1 MKKSAIEKQCKEQL
15 SAREITPSSG
25 SWDRLDAMLTVAE
38 EKPKRNFKLMY
49 AAASVLGFLLMSS
62 LFFNQN
68 KKETVVPN
76 NTIAVKESKS
86 IPDEKKSPATINWD
100 KRVETSKLAEQQLAS
115 KGAKKESDSNS
126 VSAKSEIK
134 IAQKEEIQEQ
144 QIPIITRGFADRLE
158 RSGKNQIINQKAE
171 QQVVL
176 RKSKYVNVDELL
188 ASVDPLSK
196 KKNSSIQQSNV
207 KVNSNELLSQVDG
220 ELELSFREKALKV
233 VNQKIKTAT
242 VALSN
247 RNSE

>member
-1 MKKSAIEKQCKEQL
+1 MKKSVIENEFKEKL
-15 SAREITPSSG
+15 SAREITPLAG

-38 EKPKRNFKLMY
+38 KPKRNFKWIY
-49 AAASVLGFLLMSS
+49 VAASVLGFLLIST
-62 LFFNQN
+62 LFFNQDQ
-68 KKETVVPN
+68 KGTVVTKDIIVVNEPKKVLE
-76 NTIAVKESKS
+76 TKESTAIKNVV
-86 IPDEKKSPATINWD
+86 E
-100 KRVETSKLAEQQLAS
+100 RVEPVKVAAVQLVS
-115 KGAKKESDSNS
+115 NDIIKDSDSNN
-126 VSAKSEIK
+126 VSIKNEIQ

-144 QIPIITRGFADRLE
+144 QIPII
-158 RSGKNQIINQKAE
+158 SQKAE

-196 KKNSSIQQSNV
+196 KKNSSILQSNV
-207 KVNSNELLSQVDG
+207 KVNSKELLSQVDD

>member
-1 MKKSAIEKQCKEQL
+1 MKKSVIEKQIKEKL
-15 SAREITPSSG
+15 ATREFTPSPS
-25 SWDRLDAMLTVAE
+25 SWDRLDAMLAVT
-38 EKPKRNFKLMY
+38 EKPKRNFKWIY
-49 AAASVLGFLLMSS
+49 FAASFLGFLLIST
-62 LFFNQN
+62 LYFNQN
-68 KKETVVPN
+68 QEEIAIPKNDIVVNESKIVPEKKSSSTSLN
-76 NTIAVKESKS
+76 NSKKIISKS
-86 IPDEKKSPATINWD
+86 IVIESHEVK
-100 KRVETSKLAEQQLAS
+100 ETYNEP
-115 KGAKKESDSNS
+115 NS
-126 VSAKSEIK
+126 SFVSVKTENLLIHL
-134 IAQKEEIQEQ
+134 EETQEPL
-144 QIPIITRGFADRLE
+144 IPII
-158 RSGKNQIINQKAE
+158 NQIINQKAE

-196 KKNSSIQQSNV
+196 KKNSSILQSNV

>member
-1 MKKSAIEKQCKEQL
+1 LFLKCQIQLNTMKKSVIEKQFKEKL
-15 SAREITPSSG
+15 SAREIAPSAG

-38 EKPKRNFKLMY
+38 KPKRNFKWMY
-49 AAASVLGFLLMSS
+49 VAASVLGILLMST

-68 KKETVVPN
+68 QKGTVITNDTIVVNET
-76 NTIAVKESKS
+76 KS
-86 IPDEKKSPATINWD
+86 IPETNGSPAKINLA
-100 KRVETSKLAEQQLAS
+100 KRVETPMMIEQQIAS
-115 KGAKKESDSNS
+115 KEIKKESDYNS
-126 VSAKSEIK
+126 VSTNNGIQV
-134 IAQKEEIQEQ
+134 AQNEEIQEQ
-144 QIPIITRGFADRLE
+144 QIPII
-158 RSGKNQIINQKAE
+158 NQKAE
-171 QQVVL
+171 QEIVL

-188 ASVDPLSK
+188 ASVDQASP
-196 KKNSSIQQSNV
+196 KKNSSVAQSTV

>member
-1 MKKSAIEKQCKEQL
+1 MKKSIIEKQFEEKL
-15 SAREITPSSG
+15 SPREIAPSVG
-25 SWDRLDAMLTVAE
+25 AWDRLDAMLTVAE
-38 EKPKRNFKLMY
+38 EKPKRNFKWLY
-49 AAASVLGFLLMSS
+49 VAASVLGFLLMSA

-68 KKETVVPN
+68 QESAVVPN
-76 NTIAVKESKS
+76 DTIVVNEPKV
-86 IPDEKKSPATINWD
+86 IPEISESPAKINLKKNAETVKVV
-100 KRVETSKLAEQQLAS
+100 KRQLVSKEVK
-115 KGAKKESDSNS
+115 KGSDSNS
-126 VSAKSEIK
+126 ISTNNGIQVAE
-134 IAQKEEIQEQ
+134 KEEIQEQ

-158 RSGKNQIINQKAE
+158 RSGKNQKAE
-171 QQVVL
+171 QEIVL

-188 ASVDPLSK
+188 ASVDQVSP
-196 KKNSSIQQSNV
+196 KKNSSVVKSTV

>member
-1 MKKSAIEKQCKEQL
+1 MKKSVIENQFKEKIK
-15 SAREITPSSG
+15 AREITPSAG

-38 EKPKRNFKLMY
+38 EKPKRNFKWLY
-49 AAASVLGFLLMSS
+49 VAASVLGFLMISA

-68 KKETVVPN
+68 QKGTVDAKDSIVVQEPKSVPET
-76 NTIAVKESKS
+76 KESPA
-86 IPDEKKSPATINWD
+86 IINFVKK
-100 KRVETSKLAEQQLAS
+100 VETTKVTQEQLVP
-115 KGAKKESDSNS
+115 KDINKESDTNNIFPNT
-126 VSAKSEIK
+126 EIK

-144 QIPIITRGFADRLE
+144 QIPII
-158 RSGKNQIINQKAE
+158 SQKAE
-171 QQVVL
+171 QEVVL

-196 KKNSSIQQSNV
+196 KKNSSILQSNV
-207 KVNSNELLSQVDG
+207 KVNSKELLSQVDG

>member
-1 MKKSAIEKQCKEQL
+1 MKKSVIEKQIKEKL
-15 SAREITPSSG
+15 ATREFTPSPA
-25 SWDRLDAMLTVAE
+25 SWDRLNAMLTVT
-38 EKPKRNFKLMY
+38 EKPKRNFKWVY
-49 AAASVLGFLLMSS
+49 FAASILGFLLISS
-62 LFFNQN
+62 LYFNQN
-68 KKETVVPN
+68 QKEIAIRKNDIVVNEPK
-76 NTIAVKESKS
+76 IV
-86 IPDEKKSPATINWD
+86 PEKKSDSTPLYSSKKLIS
-100 KRVETSKLAEQQLAS
+100 KSLVLESHEVEKTSN
-115 KGAKKESDSNS
+115 ESNNS
-126 VSAKSEIK
+126 YVSVKTVNLLTHL
-134 IAQKEEIQEQ
+134 EETQEQ
-144 QIPIITRGFADRLE
+144 QIPII
-158 RSGKNQIINQKAE
+158 NQIINQKAE

-196 KKNSSIQQSNV
+196 KKNSSIIQSNV

>member
-1 MKKSAIEKQCKEQL
+1 MKKSVIENQFKEKMH
-15 SAREITPSSG
+15 AREIAPSKA
-25 SWDRLDAMLTVAE
+25 SWDRLDDMLTVAE
-38 EKPKRNFKLMY
+38 KPKHKFKWMY
-49 AAASVLGFLLMSS
+49 VAASVLVFLLIGTWC
-62 LFFNQN
+62 FDQN
-68 KKETVVPN
+68 KKKTVVTN
-76 NTIAVKESKS
+76 DTIVVNQAKVVPEIYGTTVKLDLIKKDAVTKRIQKQLVLK
-86 IPDEKKSPATINWD
+86 EKKSGI
-100 KRVETSKLAEQQLAS
+100 
-115 KGAKKESDSNS
+115 DSNS
-126 VSAKSEIK
+126 IVPNAAIK
-134 IAQKEEIQEQ
+134 VVEKEVAQEP
-144 QIPIITRGFADRLE
+144 QI
-158 RSGKNQIINQKAE
+158 SIINQNTE

-196 KKNSSIQQSNV
+196 KKNSSILQSNV

>member
-1 MKKSAIEKQCKEQL
+1 MKKSVIEKQIKEKL
-15 SAREITPSSG
+15 ATREFTPSPA
-25 SWDRLDAMLTVAE
+25 SWDRLDAMLAVT
-38 EKPKRNFKLMY
+38 EKPKRNFKWVY
-49 AAASVLGFLLMSS
+49 FAASVLGFLLIST
-62 LFFNQN
+62 LYFNQN
-68 KKETVVPN
+68 QEEIAIPKNDIVVNEPK
-76 NTIAVKESKS
+76 IV
-86 IPDEKKSPATINWD
+86 PEKKSSSTSLNSSKKIIPKSIVLESHE
-100 KRVETSKLAEQQLAS
+100 VEKAFNEPTSS
-115 KGAKKESDSNS
+115 Y
-126 VSAKSEIK
+126 VSAKIENQ
-134 IAQKEEIQEQ
+134 AVQTEEIQEK

-158 RSGKNQIINQKAE
+158 RSEKNQKAE

-196 KKNSSIQQSNV
+196 KKNSSILQSNV

>member
-1 MKKSAIEKQCKEQL
+1 MKKSVIEKQIKEKL
-15 SAREITPSSG
+15 AAREFNPSPA
-25 SWDRLDAMLTVAE
+25 SWDRLDAMLAVA
-38 EKPKRNFKLMY
+38 EKPKRNFKWVY
-49 AAASVLGFLLMSS
+49 FAASVLGFLLISTLYFS
-62 LFFNQN
+62 QNQEEIAIPKN
-68 KKETVVPN
+68 DIVVNEPK
-76 NTIAVKESKS
+76 IV
-86 IPDEKKSPATINWD
+86 PEKKSSSTPLYS
-100 KRVETSKLAEQQLAS
+100 SK
-115 KGAKKESDSNS
+115 KII
-126 VSAKSEIK
+126 AKSIVLESYQVIK
-134 IAQKEEIQEQ
+134 ASNEPNSSYVSVKTENLLIHLEGTQEQ
-144 QIPIITRGFADRLE
+144 QIPII
-158 RSGKNQIINQKAE
+158 NQIINQKAE

-196 KKNSSIQQSNV
+196 KKNSSVLQSNV